1 MFNMKTSDLFKRAK
15 QLADLEGS
23 DFISWNEAVNCIN
36 ESNVGL
42 YEKLIAMGDNSFVK
56 SYRTT
61 KEEEELP
68 EDFWQLKG
76 VFLWNNGNLQTINRR
91 ADNNGV
97 HHLSYE
103 LRNGKLYLFGNPND
117 VLVEYYPKPQ
127 QLFFPPAE
135 VPITLPEETDRM
147 YLDCCGHDFLVC
159 DKETRD
165 NEETAVFKIYNY
177 DSNTFYE
184 IATSPY
190 YSDADGYYLSRL
202 TKNYAILTVYEEYEG
217 IEGTIGME
225 VILYDLNTENSVKI
239 PFQTEWEQNGYGFII
254 TESDELFIYTN
265 NKIYDVFIADSE
277 LELSEVKELS
287 DNLLSTTYLYVSSN
301 DALDDFYFLSNPRE
315 EESGFEI
322 GVYHNFTKVMDK
334 PYCKLYYKDRDCYF
348 LRFNKV
354 QNIIGYGFIEND
366 EVHQIYKSIPS
377 HVGLVGLN
385 ERTGYGICV
394 NKRGAYYILPY
405 CEDTPLNYPNSTY
418 FQIISYILAIAF
430 KSKQGADIT
439 LLQNQLAMIEQTFEE
454 TLGSDAFQFP
464 RMGNVY
470 N

>member
-42 YEKLIAMGDNSFVK
+42 YEKLIAIGDNSFVQ
-56 SYRTT
+56 SFRT
-61 KEEEELP
+61 KEEVEDLP

-103 LRNGKLYLFGNPND
+103 LRNGKLYLYGQPND
-117 VLVEYYPKPQ
+117 VLVEYFPKPKK
-127 QLFFPPAE
+127 LYFKPHDVAISLDTTKE
-135 VPITLPEETDRM
+135 
-147 YLDCCGHDFLVC
+147 YLDCHKHTFLYKDTDESENETLSIIDLDGIKTAKDFMQIAHTDIVRAFITENFVFVITENDMTIYDIMSSYSATVTGYVPLITESG
-159 DKETRD
+159 KEFVIDTEGVIKYFHIGNGSITTSELKTVEDIAGGNFYVADD
-165 NEETAVFKIYNY
+165 NLEDFFCITDTDVEHNGVETNAGTLKKI
-177 DSNTFYE
+177 
-184 IATSPY
+184 I
-190 YSDADGYYLSRL
+190 YSDKSCYVLGDTGFALI
-202 TKNYAILTVYEEYEG
+202 NAEN
-217 IEGTIGME
+217 E
-225 VILYDLNTENSVKI
+225 VILIENSTGLNV
-239 PFQTEWEQNGYGFII
+239 GFIGI
-254 TESDELFIYTN
+254 D
-265 NKIYDVFIADSE
+265 
-277 LELSEVKELS
+277 
-287 DNLLSTTYLYVSSN
+287 
-301 DALDDFYFLSNPRE
+301 
-315 EESGFEI
+315 
-322 GVYHNFTKVMDK
+322 
-334 PYCKLYYKDRDCYF
+334 
-348 LRFNKV
+348 
-354 QNIIGYGFIEND
+354 
-366 EVHQIYKSIPS
+366 
-377 HVGLVGLN
+377 
-385 ERTGYGICV
+385 ERTGYGYCT
-394 NKRGAYYILPY
+394 KKFGSYYVCPY

>member
-23 DFISWNEAVNCIN
+23 DFISWNEAVSCIN

-42 YEKLIAMGDNSFVK
+42 YEKLISMGDNSFVK

-68 EDFWQLKG
+68 KDFWQLKG
-76 VFLWNNGNLQTINRR
+76 VWLWNNGNLQTINRR
-91 ADNNGV
+91 ADNNGI

-117 VLVEYYPKPQ
+117 VLVEYFPKPEK
-127 QLFFPPAE
+127 LYFKPHDIAIGLDATS
-135 VPITLPEETDRM
+135 VC
-147 YLDCCGHDFLVC
+147 LDCHKHTFLCETEDEEEHETLSIIDLDGIKTAKDFI
-159 DKETRD
+159 T
-165 NEETAVFKIYNY
+165 IQH
-177 DSNTFYE
+177 NTINRAF
-184 IATSPY
+184 I
-190 YSDADGYYLSRL
+190 
-202 TKNYAILTVYEEYEG
+202 
-217 IEGTIGME
+217 
-225 VILYDLNTENSVKI
+225 TENFVFI
-239 PFQTEWEQNGYGFII
+239 FVDEGYIIFDIMSGYSATVSDKVPLI
-254 TESDELFIYTN
+254 TESGKEFLVDDEGVIYYFHVGIDTVTTSKLKVTEYTDGTFFICDDDFEDFYY
-265 NKIYDVFIADSE
+265 I
-277 LELSEVKELS
+277 S
-287 DNLLSTTYLYVSSN
+287 DN
-301 DALDDFYFLSNPRE
+301 D
-315 EESGFEI
+315 
-322 GVYHNFTKVMDK
+322 VYHNGTALNAGVPEHLIYSEGRLFCLGKT
-334 PYCKLYYKDRDCYF
+334 
-348 LRFNKV
+348 
-354 QNIIGYGFIEND
+354 GFFVIEND
-366 EVHQIYKSIPS
+366 EVKIIEGST
-377 HVGLVGLN
+377 GLN
-385 ERTGYGICV
+385 VGFIGIDERTGYGYCT
-394 NKRGAYYILPY
+394 KKFGAYYVCPY

>member
-42 YEKLIAMGDNSFVK
+42 YEKLIAIGDNSFVQ
-56 SYRTT
+56 SFRT
-61 KEEEELP
+61 KEEVEDLP

-103 LRNGKLYLFGNPND
+103 LRNGKLYLYGQPND
-117 VLVEYYPKPQ
+117 VLVEYFPKPK
-127 QLFFPPAE
+127 QLFFKPHDVA
-135 VPITLPEETDRM
+135 ISLDATLT
-147 YLDCCGHDFLVC
+147 YLDSHKHTFLYESSYLNQEDQEVETLSIIDLDGIKTAKDFIEVDHDSIVYAFLTENFVFI
-159 DKETRD
+159 T
-165 NEETAVFKIYNY
+165 TASGLTIY
-177 DSNTFYE
+177 DIMSG
-184 IATSPY
+184 
-190 YSDADGYYLSRL
+190 YSVTVDGYAPL
-202 TKNYAILTVYEEYEG
+202 V
-217 IEGTIGME
+217 
-225 VILYDLNTENSVKI
+225 
-239 PFQTEWEQNGYGFII
+239 
-254 TESDELFIYTN
+254 TESGKEFLIDTEGVIKYFHIGNGSIST
-265 NKIYDVFIADSE
+265 SE
-277 LELSEVKELS
+277 LKTVENIGGG
-287 DNLLSTTYLYVSSN
+287 DFYVSN
-301 DALDDFYFLSNPRE
+301 DDLDDFFYIEGDNLK
-315 EESGFEI
+315 
-322 GVYHNFTKVMDK
+322 HNGTVCGGNAKHIIYSEK
-334 PYCKLYYKDRDCYF
+334 KCYV
-348 LRFNKV
+348 LGDTGLAVVDAENEV
-354 QNIIGYGFIEND
+354 TVIENSTGLNVGFIGID
-366 EVHQIYKSIPS
+366 
-377 HVGLVGLN
+377 
-385 ERTGYGICV
+385 ERTGYGYCT
-394 NKRGAYYILPY
+394 KKFGAYYVCPY

>member
-23 DFISWNEAVNCIN
+23 DFISWNEAINCIN

-42 YEKLIAMGDNSFVK
+42 YEKLINMGDNSFVK

-68 EDFWQLKG
+68 KDFWQLKG
-76 VFLWNNGNLQTINRR
+76 VWLWNNGNLQTINRR
-91 ADNNGV
+91 ADNNGI

-117 VLVEYYPKPQ
+117 VLVEYFPKPEK
-127 QLFFPPAE
+127 LYFKPHDVAIGLDATS
-135 VPITLPEETDRM
+135 VC
-147 YLDCCGHDFLVC
+147 LDCHKHTFLCETEDEEEHETLSIIDLDGIKTSKDFLQ
-159 DKETRD
+159 
-165 NEETAVFKIYNY
+165 
-177 DSNTFYE
+177 
-184 IATSPY
+184 IAH
-190 YSDADGYYLSRL
+190 SDIVRAF
-202 TKNYAILTVYEEYEG
+202 I
-217 IEGTIGME
+217 
-225 VILYDLNTENSVKI
+225 TENFVFVI
-239 PFQTEWEQNGYGFII
+239 TENDMTIYDIMSGYSATVTGYAPLI
-254 TESDELFIYTN
+254 TESGKEFLVETDTGNIKYFHIGNGSLT
-265 NKIYDVFIADSE
+265 AHT
-277 LELSEVKELS
+277 VKETVFS
-287 DNLLSTTYLYVSSN
+287 DGNFYVSDDNLEDIYFVVDN
-301 DALDDFYFLSNPRE
+301 DL
-315 EESGFEI
+315 
-322 GVYHNFTKVMDK
+322 YHNEIQLDTGDPKHMIYSEGK
-334 PYCKLYYKDRDCYF
+334 CYCLADT
-348 LRFNKV
+348 
-354 QNIIGYGFIEND
+354 GFFVIEND
-366 EVHQIYKSIPS
+366 EVKIIENST
-377 HVGLVGLN
+377 GLN
-385 ERTGYGICV
+385 VGFIGIDERTGYGYCT
-394 NKRGAYYILPY
+394 KKFGAYYVCPY

>member
-23 DFISWNEAVNCIN
+23 DFISWNEAISCIN

-42 YEKLIAMGDNSFVK
+42 YEKLISMGDNSFVK

-61 KEEEELP
+61 AEEEPLP

-91 ADNNGV
+91 ADNNGT

-103 LRNGKLYLFGNPND
+103 LRNGKLYLFGRPND
-117 VLVEYYPKPQ
+117 VLVEYFPKPEK
-127 QLFFPPAE
+127 LYFKPHDVAISLDATS
-135 VPITLPEETDRM
+135 VC
-147 YLDCCGHDFLVC
+147 LDCHKHTFLCETEDAEEHETLSIIDLDGIKTAKDFMQ
-159 DKETRD
+159 
-165 NEETAVFKIYNY
+165 
-177 DSNTFYE
+177 
-184 IATSPY
+184 IAH
-190 YSDADGYYLSRL
+190 ADIVRAY
-202 TKNYAILTVYEEYEG
+202 I
-217 IEGTIGME
+217 
-225 VILYDLNTENSVKI
+225 TENFVFVI
-239 PFQTEWEQNGYGFII
+239 TENDMTIYDIMSGYSSTTADYAPLI
-254 TESDELFIYTN
+254 TESGKEFLVETDTGNIKYFHIGNGSLT
-265 NKIYDVFIADSE
+265 AHT
-277 LELSEVKELS
+277 VKETVFS
-287 DNLLSTTYLYVSSN
+287 DGKFYVSDDNLEDIYFVADN
-301 DALDDFYFLSNPRE
+301 DL
-315 EESGFEI
+315 
-322 GVYHNFTKVMDK
+322 YHNEILLDTGDPKHMIYSEGK
-334 PYCKLYYKDRDCYF
+334 CYCLADT
-348 LRFNKV
+348 
-354 QNIIGYGFIEND
+354 GFFVIEND
-366 EVHQIYKSIPS
+366 ETKILEGST
-377 HVGLVGLN
+377 GLN
-385 ERTGYGICV
+385 VGFIGIDERTGYGYCT
-394 NKRGAYYILPY
+394 KKFGSYYVCPY

>member
-42 YEKLIAMGDNSFVK
+42 YEKLINMGDNSFVK

-68 EDFWQLKG
+68 ADFWQLKG

-91 ADNNGV
+91 ADNNGI

-117 VLVEYYPKPQ
+117 VLVEYFPKPEK
-127 QLFFPPAE
+127 LYFKPHDVAIGLDATS
-135 VPITLPEETDRM
+135 VC
-147 YLDCCGHDFLVC
+147 LDCHKHTFLCETEDEEEHETLSIIDLDGIKTAKDFLQIAHSDIVRAFITENFVFVLTENDMTIYDIMSGYSATTTGYAPLITESGKEFIIDTEGVIKYFHIGNGSFSASEITTVEDIAGGEFYVC
-159 DKETRD
+159 DD
-165 NEETAVFKIYNY
+165 NLE
-177 DSNTFYE
+177 DFYY
-184 IATSPY
+184 I
-190 YSDADGYYLSRL
+190 SDG
-202 TKNYAILTVYEEYEG
+202 E
-217 IEGTIGME
+217 
-225 VILYDLNTENSVKI
+225 LYHNDTDLNTGDPKHMIYSEGKCYCLAD
-239 PFQTEWEQNGYGFII
+239 TGF
-254 TESDELFIYTN
+254 F
-265 NKIYDVFIADSE
+265 V
-277 LELSEVKELS
+277 
-287 DNLLSTTYLYVSSN
+287 
-301 DALDDFYFLSNPRE
+301 
-315 EESGFEI
+315 
-322 GVYHNFTKVMDK
+322 
-334 PYCKLYYKDRDCYF
+334 
-348 LRFNKV
+348 
-354 QNIIGYGFIEND
+354 IEND
-366 EVHQIYKSIPS
+366 EVKIIENST
-377 HVGLVGLN
+377 GLN
-385 ERTGYGICV
+385 VGFIGIDERTGYGYCT
-394 NKRGAYYILPY
+394 KKFGAYYVCPY